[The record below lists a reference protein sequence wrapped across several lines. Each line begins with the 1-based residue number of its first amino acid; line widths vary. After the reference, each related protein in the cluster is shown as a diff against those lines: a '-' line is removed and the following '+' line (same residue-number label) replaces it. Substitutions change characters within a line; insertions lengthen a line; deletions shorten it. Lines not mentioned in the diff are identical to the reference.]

1 MTRKYLVAIAASI
14 LASAMTV
21 VHADVTLFGHIDT
34 SIDATDQDGANDDIN
49 FNCTTCSVGFK
60 GSEDLGNGLKAIFK
74 LDFQYDTTERNTG
87 KASSKSISGATVLT
101 NTVGSVTG
109 ANVVTDV
116 SDTSSI
122 TDRDQWLGLAGNFG
136 QLRIGTIST
145 HYKSHGAMLDPLYRT
160 ALQGRDRGLQSN
172 LHRGAGEEGQGRATN
187 TFRYDSPNWNGLKA
201 GFHYTLDSD
210 ENDGEDD
217 NPYGVG
223 LSYENGGIL
232 VFADYITNDTGDDDG
247 AWKVGGKYT
256 LNNLAL
262 MGQYERDEGLISN
275 KGASTSSDG
284 ADLWQL
290 GASFTLGNNLLYF
303 GYGNGSSG
311 SNGSTESDYFAWT
324 LAGVHNMSKRTSIY
338 AGFSE
343 IDCDDPDNDVC
354 RRVGSSGGED
364 DKYLLRGIRS
374 G

>member
-1 MTRKYLVAIAASI
+1 MTKKLLPTMIGALLVGGMAA
-14 LASAMTV
+14 AQ
-21 VHADVTLFGHIDT
+21 ADVTVMGHIDT
-34 SIDATDQDGANDDIN
+34 SVDAIDNDVTGLDDTN

-74 LDFQYDTTERNTG
+74 IDFQYDTTERNTG
-87 KASSKSISGATVLT
+87 KASAKSGNGFLT
-101 NTVGSVTG
+101 TPGGGSVTG
-109 ANVVTDV
+109 QVVTGV

-136 QLRIGTIST
+136 QVRVGTIST
-145 HYKSHGAMLDPLYRT
+145 VYKSHGAMLDPLYRT

-187 TFRYDSPNWNGLKA
+187 TLRYDSPSWNGLKG
-201 GFHYTLDSD
+201 GFHYTLDND

-217 NPYGVG
+217 NPYGAG

-232 VFADYITNDTGDDDG
+232 VFADYITSDTGDDDS

-256 LNNLAL
+256 MNNLAL
-262 MGQYERDEGLISN
+262 MAQYERDNGLISS
-275 KGASTSSDG
+275 KAPGTSGDG
-284 ADLWQL
+284 ADIWQV
-290 GASFTLGNNLLYF
+290 GGSFTLGNNMLYL

-311 SNGSTESDYFAWT
+311 SGSSNASDYFAWT

-343 IDCDDPDNDVC
+343 IDCDDPDSDVC
-354 RRVGSSGGED
+354 RGVGSSGGED
-364 DKYLLRGIRS
+364 DKFSIGMKHKF
-374 G
+374 